1 MRRHIVILAL
11 ASLCAAASPSRAEQA
26 SSAKEHREKASNAT
40 SHRARASARAST
52 VASRRPRLATTTTA
66 NRRLRVKT
74 ASRRPRMAEPAP
86 VTADPRGRK
95 KPRLLDARAAMR
107 QLLFRPTAAPTTTA
121 LITEDLP
128 WIREEW
134 DTRPVAATDSG
145 IVPALSTDDWRL
157 LMAAGLSGFALVSP
171 ITPAMGFPGLRTHQ
185 RPPAGLVCL
194 TEDGLDMCL
203 PAVSAVKDP
212 YYDNRWAGI
221 SVRVFEGRF

>member
-11 ASLCAAASPSRAEQA
+11 ASLCAAASPSRAEQV
-26 SSAKEHREKASNAT
+26 SSAKEHREKASTAT
-40 SHRARASARAST
+40 SHRARAST
-52 VASRRPRLATTTTA
+52 VASRRPRLTTTTTA
-66 NRRLRVKT
+66 NRRLRARNA
-74 ASRRPRMAEPAP
+74 ASRRARVAVSAP
-86 VTADPRGRK
+86 VTDDPRNRK

-107 QLLFRPTAAPTTTA
+107 QLLFRPMATPTTTA

-134 DTRPVAATDSG
+134 DTRPVAATTSG
-145 IVPALSTDDWRL
+145 IVPSLSTDDWRL

-171 ITPAMGFPGLRTHQ
+171 IAPAMGFPGVRTHQ

-194 TEDGLDMCL
+194 DESGLDLCL

-212 YYDNRWAGI
+212 YYENRWAGI